1 MDWDFITELIP
12 NFLERIVL
20 GIGACIGYVWA
31 LAFDNVHLAMQWFL
45 VLMLSDYLSGVYQA
59 LRRGEYDSKK
69 GANGLIKKFI
79 ILWLCA
85 LAHGL
90 DVIIGITII
99 QQVFIGAFG
108 LNEMLSILENIGRVH
123 PHFVPEALQSFLTEL
138 KNRSSI
144 VRKNRTAEGVEK

>member
-1 MDWDFITELIP
+1 MDWDFITKMIP

-31 LAFDNVHLAMQWFL
+31 LAFDNVHLAIEWFL
-45 VLMLSDYLSGVYQA
+45 VLMLSDYISGVYQA
-59 LRRGEYDSKK
+59 LRLGEYDSKK

-90 DVIIGITII
+90 DVIIGTTII
-99 QQVFIGAFG
+99 QHVFIGAFG
-108 LNEMLSILENIGRVH
+108 LNEMLSIIENVGRVH
-123 PHFVPEALQSFLTEL
+123 PGLVPQQVQCFLERL
-138 KNRSSI
+138 KNRTTF
-144 VRKNRTAEGVEK
+144 R

>member
-1 MDWDFITELIP
+1 MDWDFITEMIP

-31 LAFDNVHLAMQWFL
+31 LAFDNVHLAMEWFL
-45 VLMLSDYLSGVYQA
+45 VLMLSDYISGVYQA
-59 LRRGEYDSKK
+59 LRLGEYDSKK

-90 DVIIGITII
+90 NVIIGTTTI

-108 LNEMLSILENIGRVH
+108 LNEMLSIIENVGRVH
-123 PHFVPEALQSFLTEL
+123 PGLVPQQVQSFLERL
-138 KNRSSI
+138 KNRTTF
-144 VRKNRTAEGVEK
+144 R

>member
-1 MDWDFITELIP
+1 MDWDFITEMIP

-20 GIGACIGYVWA
+20 GIGACIGYIWA
-31 LAFDNVHLAMQWFL
+31 LAFDNVHLAMEWFL
-45 VLMLSDYLSGVYQA
+45 VLMLSDYISGVYQA
-59 LRRGEYDSKK
+59 LRLGEYDSKK

-90 DVIIGITII
+90 NVIIGTTII

-108 LNEMLSILENIGRVH
+108 LNEMLSIIENVGRVH
-123 PHFVPEALQSFLTEL
+123 PGLVPQQVQSFLERL
-138 KNRSSI
+138 KNRTTF
-144 VRKNRTAEGVEK
+144 R

>member
-1 MDWDFITELIP
+1 MLREFFFDLLP
-12 NFLERIVL
+12 SYLERIVL

-31 LAFDNVHLAMQWFL
+31 LAF
-45 VLMLSDYLSGVYQA
+45 
-59 LRRGEYDSKK
+59 DSKK

-99 QQVFIGAFG
+99 QQVFVGAFG
-108 LNEMLSILENIGRVH
+108 LNEMMSIIENVGRVH
-123 PHFVPEALQSFLTEL
+123 PGLVPQQVQSFLERL
-138 KNRSSI
+138 KNRTTF
-144 VRKNRTAEGVEK
+144 R

>member
-1 MDWDFITELIP
+1 MDWDFINEMIP

-31 LAFDNVHLAMQWFL
+31 LAFDNVHLAMEWFL
-45 VLMLSDYLSGVYQA
+45 VLMLSDYISGVYQA
-59 LRRGEYDSKK
+59 LRLGEYDSKK

-90 DVIIGITII
+90 DVIIGTTII

-108 LNEMLSILENIGRVH
+108 LNEMMSIIENVGRVH
-123 PHFVPEALQSFLTEL
+123 PGLIPQQVQCFLERL
-138 KNRSSI
+138 KNRTTF
-144 VRKNRTAEGVEK
+144 R

>member
-1 MDWDFITELIP
+1 MDWDFITKMIP

-31 LAFDNVHLAMQWFL
+31 LAFDNVHLDMEWFL

-59 LRRGEYDSKK
+59 LRLGEYDSKK

-90 DVIIGITII
+90 DVIIGTTII
-99 QQVFIGAFG
+99 QHVFIGAFG
-108 LNEMLSILENIGRVH
+108 LNEMLSIIENVGRVH
-123 PHFVPEALQSFLTEL
+123 PGLVPQQVQCFLERL
-138 KNRSSI
+138 KNRTTF
-144 VRKNRTAEGVEK
+144 R

>member
-1 MDWDFITELIP
+1 MDWDFITEMIP

-31 LAFDNVHLAMQWFL
+31 LAFDNVNLAMEWFL
-45 VLMLSDYLSGVYQA
+45 VLMLSDYISGVYQA
-59 LRRGEYDSKK
+59 LRLGEYDSKK

-90 DVIIGITII
+90 DVIIGTTII

-108 LNEMLSILENIGRVH
+108 LNEMLSIIENVGHVH
-123 PHFVPEALQSFLTEL
+123 PGLVPQQVQCFLERL
-138 KNRSSI
+138 KNRTTF
-144 VRKNRTAEGVEK
+144 R

>member
-1 MDWDFITELIP
+1 MDWDFITEMIP

-20 GIGACIGYVWA
+20 GIGACIGYIWA

-45 VLMLSDYLSGVYQA
+45 VLMLSDYISGVYQA
-59 LRRGEYDSKK
+59 IRLREYCSKK

-90 DVIIGITII
+90 DVIMGITII

-108 LNEMLSILENIGRVH
+108 LNEMMSVIENVGRVH
-123 PHFVPEALQSFLTEL
+123 PGLVPQQVQCFLERL
-138 KNRSSI
+138 KNRTTF
-144 VRKNRTAEGVEK
+144 R

>member
-12 NFLERIVL
+12 NFFGRIVL

-59 LRRGEYDSKK
+59 LRLGEYDSKK
-69 GANGLIKKFI
+69 GANGLIKKLI

-108 LNEMLSILENIGRVH
+108 LNEMMSIIENVGRVH
-123 PHFVPEALQSFLTEL
+123 PGLVPQQVQCFLERL
-138 KNRSSI
+138 KNRTTF
-144 VRKNRTAEGVEK
+144 R

>member
-1 MDWDFITELIP
+1 MDWDFITEMIP

-31 LAFDNVHLAMQWFL
+31 LAFDNVHLNMEWFL

-59 LRRGEYDSKK
+59 LRLGEYDSKK

-90 DVIIGITII
+90 DVIMGTTII

-108 LNEMLSILENIGRVH
+108 LNEMLSIIENVGRVH
-123 PHFVPEALQSFLTEL
+123 PGLVPQQVQSFLERL
-138 KNRSSI
+138 KNRTTF
-144 VRKNRTAEGVEK
+144 R

>member
-1 MDWDFITELIP
+1 MDWDFITEMIP

-31 LAFDNVHLAMQWFL
+31 LAFDNVHLAMEWFL
-45 VLMLSDYLSGVYQA
+45 VLMLSDYISGVYQA
-59 LRRGEYDSKK
+59 LRLGEYDSKK

-90 DVIIGITII
+90 DVIMGITII

-108 LNEMLSILENIGRVH
+108 LNEMLSIIENVGRVH
-123 PHFVPEALQSFLTEL
+123 PGLIPQQVQSFLERL
-138 KNRSSI
+138 KNRTTF
-144 VRKNRTAEGVEK
+144 R

>member
-1 MDWDFITELIP
+1 MDWDFITEMIP

-31 LAFDNVHLAMQWFL
+31 LAFDNVHLAMEWFL
-45 VLMLSDYLSGVYQA
+45 VLMLSDYISGVYQA
-59 LRRGEYDSKK
+59 LRLGEYDSKK

-90 DVIIGITII
+90 DVIIGSTII

-108 LNEMLSILENIGRVH
+108 LNEMVSIIENVGRVH
-123 PHFVPEALQSFLTEL
+123 PGLVPQQVQCFLERL
-138 KNRSSI
+138 KNRTTF
-144 VRKNRTAEGVEK
+144 R

>member
-12 NFLERIVL
+12 NFLERVVL

-59 LRRGEYDSKK
+59 LRFGEYDSKK

-85 LAHGL
+85 LARGL

-108 LNEMLSILENIGRVH
+108 LNEMMSIIENVGRVH
-123 PHFVPEALQSFLTEL
+123 PGLVPKQVQCFLERL
-138 KNRSSI
+138 KNRTTF
-144 VRKNRTAEGVEK
+144 R

>member
-1 MDWDFITELIP
+1 MDWDFITEMIP

-45 VLMLSDYLSGVYQA
+45 VLMVSDYISGVYQA
-59 LRRGEYDSKK
+59 LCLGEYDSKK

-90 DVIIGITII
+90 DVIMGTTII
-99 QQVFIGAFG
+99 QQVFVGAFG
-108 LNEMLSILENIGRVH
+108 LNEMASIIENVGRVH
-123 PHFVPEALQSFLTEL
+123 PGLVPQQVQYFLERL
-138 KNRSSI
+138 KNRTTF
-144 VRKNRTAEGVEK
+144 R

>member
-1 MDWDFITELIP
+1 MDWNFITEMIP

-31 LAFDNVHLAMQWFL
+31 LSFDNVHLAMEWFL
-45 VLMLSDYLSGVYQA
+45 VLMLSDYISGVYQA
-59 LRRGEYDSKK
+59 LRLGEYDSKK
-69 GANGLIKKFI
+69 GANGLIKKLI

-90 DVIIGITII
+90 DVIMGITII

-108 LNEMLSILENIGRVH
+108 LNEMMSIIENVGRVH
-123 PHFVPEALQSFLTEL
+123 PGLVPQQVQSFLERL
-138 KNRSSI
+138 KNRATF
-144 VRKNRTAEGVEK
+144 K

>member
-1 MDWDFITELIP
+1 MDWDFITEMIP

-20 GIGACIGYVWA
+20 GIGACVGYVWA
-31 LAFDNVHLAMQWFL
+31 LAFDNVPLAMEWFL
-45 VLMLSDYLSGVYQA
+45 VLMLSDYISGVYQA
-59 LRRGEYDSKK
+59 LRLGEYCSKK

-90 DVIIGITII
+90 DVIMGITII

-108 LNEMLSILENIGRVH
+108 LNEMLSIIENVGRVH
-123 PHFVPEALQSFLTEL
+123 PGLVPQQVQAFLERL
-138 KNRSSI
+138 KNRTTF
-144 VRKNRTAEGVEK
+144 R

>member
-1 MDWDFITELIP
+1 MDWDFITEMIP

-31 LAFDNVHLAMQWFL
+31 LSFDNVHLAMEWFL
-45 VLMLSDYLSGVYQA
+45 VLMLSDYISGVYQA
-59 LRRGEYDSKK
+59 LRLGEYDSKK

-90 DVIIGITII
+90 DLIMGITII
-99 QQVFIGAFG
+99 QHVFIGAFG
-108 LNEMLSILENIGRVH
+108 LNEMLSIIENVGRVH
-123 PHFVPEALQSFLTEL
+123 PGLVPQQVQSFLERL
-138 KNRSSI
+138 KNRTTF
-144 VRKNRTAEGVEK
+144 R

>member
-1 MDWDFITELIP
+1 MDWDFITEMIP

-31 LAFDNVHLAMQWFL
+31 LAFDNVHLDMEWFL

-59 LRRGEYDSKK
+59 LRLGEYDSKK

-90 DVIIGITII
+90 DVIVGTTII
-99 QQVFIGAFG
+99 QHVFIGAFG
-108 LNEMLSILENIGRVH
+108 LNEMLSIIENVGRVH
-123 PHFVPEALQSFLTEL
+123 PGLVPQQVQSFLERL
-138 KNRSSI
+138 KNRTTF
-144 VRKNRTAEGVEK
+144 R